1 MDIVYVLIG
10 FACGFICQR
19 VVLMQQAKRERDKFL
34 RHLAN
39 MSVDEVKQHSIETT
53 KNILKTREELRNGV
67 NK

>member
-10 FACGFICQR
+10 FACGFVCNHVILVQR
-19 VVLMQQAKRERDKFL
+19 ARRERDKFL